1 MLQFANCL
9 FLFRLSN
16 MISNALINRKAFIE
30 TDSKRGL
37 GQSPNGGLGGPSPPT
52 AKPSNNFIRF

>member
-1 MLQFANCL
+1 MLQLANCL

-16 MISNALINRKAFIE
+16 MISSALISRKAFME
-30 TDSKRGL
+30 TDPKRGL
-37 GQSPNGGLGGPSPPT
+37 GQSPNGGLGGQSPLT